1 MNFSTLFRIGEN
13 LNLDRKTL
21 VFLRWIAI
29 VGQFTAITLVY
40 FYLKLDFLF
49 IIAYLIL
56 FAGFLTN
63 LYLQY
68 RIKTILLKDFY
79 ASIFLIYDLIQLTS
93 LLYLTGG
100 ISNPFSIL
108 MIIPTIVS
116 STFLSMGTTIILGIL
131 TITFL
136 FILTI
141 FHHPLPGIHDENT
154 TFPKLYL
161 VGYFLA
167 IIVGLL
173 FLSYFGIRFSG
184 ESKRRSE
191 AINKLQQVIA
201 KEYELESLGG
211 QAAAAAHSL
220 GTPLAT
226 ISVVSKEL
234 KKEIGNN
241 KEYSKDIDLL
251 ISQTKRCGEILKQIS
266 KKQIIEDEFLSKTNL
281 EDLLHEI
288 CESFKETTSKSI
300 ILSSSNDNNKFNFQ
314 RSPELIYGLRNFI
327 GNAVKFSKSA
337 VEIIISSNESSVKL
351 EIDDDGPGF
360 PEDIKEVL
368 GEPYIKS
375 KSKGVSSNAG
385 TGLGTFLGKTLLE
398 RKSANLSFSNSK
410 KHGGASVVI
419 SWQIENLKTI
429 S

>member
-1 MNFSTLFRIGEN
+1 
-13 LNLDRKTL
+13 
-21 VFLRWIAI
+21 
-29 VGQFTAITLVY
+29 
-40 FYLKLDFLF
+40 
-49 IIAYLIL
+49 
-56 FAGFLTN
+56 
-63 LYLQY
+63 
-68 RIKTILLKDFY
+68 
-79 ASIFLIYDLIQLTS
+79 
-93 LLYLTGG
+93 
-100 ISNPFSIL
+100 
-108 MIIPTIVS
+108 
-116 STFLSMGTTIILGIL
+116 MGTTIILAIL
-131 TITFL
+131 TIIFL
-136 FILTI
+136 FLLTV
-141 FHHPLPGIHDENT
+141 FHFPLPGIHEEGI

-161 VGYFLA
+161 SGYFIA
-167 IIVGLL
+167 IIIGLV
-173 FLSYFGIRFSG
+173 FLCYFGIRFSG
-184 ESKRRSE
+184 ESKRRAD

-234 KKEIGNN
+234 KKEIGND

-327 GNAVKFSKSA
+327 GNAVKFSRSA
-337 VEIIISSNESSVKL
+337 VEIIISSNESLVKL

-385 TGLGTFLGKTLLE
+385 TGLGTFLEKL
-398 RKSANLSFSNSK
+398 F
-410 KHGGASVVI
+410 
-419 SWQIENLKTI
+419 
-429 S
+429 